1 MICDGRLL
9 SFACKQTQ
17 LKFYVVFPQV
27 KLCKLVIEVFIFNR
41 EEEFIEIETY
51 FSLSYASLL
60 NIFATED
67 EEACKKELA
76 INYLSHAGYLHLSS
90 SSPLTIDREW
100 TAKRQVVSSLQSAE
114 SWNVEKLLSSGKI

>member
-9 SFACKQTQ
+9 RFVACKHTQ
-17 LKFYVVFPQV
+17 LKFHVVLSTSEIMQISYRSFY
-27 KLCKLVIEVFIFNR
+27 IFNR

-90 SSPLTIDREW
+90 SSPLTIDRE
-100 TAKRQVVSSLQSAE
+100 
-114 SWNVEKLLSSGKI
+114 